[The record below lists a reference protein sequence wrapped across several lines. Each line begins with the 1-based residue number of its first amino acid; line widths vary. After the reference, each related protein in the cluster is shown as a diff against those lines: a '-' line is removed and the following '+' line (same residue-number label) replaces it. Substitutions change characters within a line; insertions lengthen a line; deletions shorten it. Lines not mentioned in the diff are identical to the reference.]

1 MFRIFS
7 FATASAIIILTP
19 SLFRKMELINDI
31 NRLKAFVEE
40 NKLCLLYIQAP
51 DCGLC
56 SIMLDKIES
65 VTRRFEKLRPAR
77 VELLVVPEVAGEFLV
92 ATAPTV
98 LLFAHGKEVYRAGTF
113 IDTMELERVLE
124 KWSENLT

>member
-1 MFRIFS
+1 
-7 FATASAIIILTP
+7 
-19 SLFRKMELINDI
+19 MELVDDI
-31 NRLKAFVEE
+31 NILNAFVEE
-40 NKLCLLYIQAP
+40 NKFCLLYIQAP

-56 SIMLDKIES
+56 SIMLDKIGKMAQ
-65 VTRRFEKLRPAR
+65 RFDNLHSIR
-77 VELLVVPEVAGEFLV
+77 VELLVVPEVAGAFLV

-113 IDTMELERVLE
+113 IDTMELERILT